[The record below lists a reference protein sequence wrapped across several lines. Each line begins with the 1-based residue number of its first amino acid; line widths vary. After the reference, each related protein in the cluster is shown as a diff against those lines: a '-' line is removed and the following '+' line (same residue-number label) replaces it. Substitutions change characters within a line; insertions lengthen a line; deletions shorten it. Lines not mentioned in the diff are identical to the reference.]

1 MTREENLARQG
12 NLGRLRM
19 LAQDTAVYGIA
30 AAINKSF
37 ALILFPL
44 LTRLLTV
51 EDYGRLD
58 FALYAAAL
66 FGLLALFA
74 GPILI
79 IVGIGRALGATRLS
93 VERLCWSFEDAW
105 ADREIAS
112 FESPAG

>member
-1 MTREENLARQG
+1 MRFVNLMLHTR
-12 NLGRLRM
+12 
-19 LAQDTAVYGIA
+19 
-30 AAINKSF
+30 
-37 ALILFPL
+37 PL
-44 LTRLLTV
+44 LLRRL
-51 EDYGRLD
+51 
-58 FALYAAAL
+58 
-66 FGLLALFA
+66 LLALFA